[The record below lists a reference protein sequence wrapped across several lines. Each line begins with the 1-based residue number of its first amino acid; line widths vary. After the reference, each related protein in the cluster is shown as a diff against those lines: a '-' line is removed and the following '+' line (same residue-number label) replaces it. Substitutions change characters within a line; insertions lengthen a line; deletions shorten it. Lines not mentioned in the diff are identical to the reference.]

1 MKIIILGGYG
11 VFGGR
16 LCQLLATDS
25 RLSIYV
31 AGRSYDKAQQFCS
44 NLNPGAMFAP
54 LEFNREKN
62 VAKQLQ
68 QVQPDLIIDASGPF
82 QTYGSDPYRLVK
94 ACLENGINYMDFA
107 DGSEFVTGIS
117 QFDEQ
122 AKAKNIFILSGV
134 SSFPVL
140 TAAVVRHLSTCWKK
154 VQSIKAGI
162 APSPYAVVGMN
173 VIRAISAYAGQ
184 PVSLIRDGKSTHG
197 YALAHKCKRIT
208 FPGPIFSDYSNHIF
222 NFLAKKILGQFF
234 YLCRRFY
241 F

>member
-1 MKIIILGGYG
+1 
-11 VFGGR
+11 
-16 LCQLLATDS
+16 
-25 RLSIYV
+25 
-31 AGRSYDKAQQFCS
+31 
-44 NLNPGAMFAP
+44 MFAP

-140 TAAVVRHLSTCWKK
+140 TAAVVRHLSTGWKK